1 MHKKFINEISEN
13 RNLKHAEQAV
23 MAKMAESMAG

>member
-13 RNLKHAEQAV
+13 RNLKHAAQAV
-23 MAKMAESMAG
+23 MAKMAEAMAG